1 MRVDHHDVVIVG
13 SGFGG
18 SVAAYRLAE
27 AKLDVCLLERGKPYP
42 PGSFPRTPFQMSRAF
57 WDPSEGLH
65 GLYDVWTFRGI
76 EAIVSSGLGGGSL
89 IYANVLIR
97 KDEDWF
103 VREDRTQGVYEYWP
117 ITRAELDPYYDKVR
131 DILEPQRYP
140 FDKDPYA
147 QTSKTAAMQRA
158 SRAAGVEW
166 NLPKLAVTFRS
177 PGSTEPVPGE
187 PINDK
192 NLHKAMRFSCR
203 LVGECDVGCNFGSK
217 NSLDYTYLS
226 KAVEQGAEIRTRCE
240 VIALSPL
247 SSGGF
252 EVVYVEHIPE
262 NEGRPTDTSQLPQ
275 RIVTADRVILAAG
288 AFGSPYLLFRNRTNF
303 PGLSDQLGSRFSGNG
318 DLLGFIV
325 DVRSAADNE
334 HKEILEPSIGPVITS
349 TVRVDPPGG
358 RGYYI
363 QDGGYPNYVSW
374 LSAAGSAPNT
384 LLRSAAFAARLVKNR
399 LSRHPW
405 SNVSRDMSFLLERGG
420 SSSATILPVLGMGR
434 DIPDGQM
441 SINAKGYLEI
451 DWTIRTSKAYFKSV
465 VGTMR
470 ELATELGGRF
480 RRNPTWYFRR
490 VVTVHP
496 LGGCPMGRDD
506 REGVIDAYGQVFNF
520 PGLYVMDGSA
530 MPGPV
535 GPNPSFTIAAF
546 AERCCRN
553 IIDSASP
560 RSDV

>member
-27 AKLDVCLLERGKPYP
+27 SKLDVCLLERGKPYP

-117 ITRAELDPYYDKVR
+117 ITRADLDPYYDKVR

-140 FDKDPYA
+140 FEEDPYA
-147 QTSKTAAMQRA
+147 QTPKTAAMQRA

-240 VIALSPL
+240 VTALSPL

-252 EVVYVEHIPE
+252 
-262 NEGRPTDTSQLPQ
+262 
-275 RIVTADRVILAAG
+275 
-288 AFGSPYLLFRNRTNF
+288 
-303 PGLSDQLGSRFSGNG
+303 
-318 DLLGFIV
+318 
-325 DVRSAADNE
+325 
-334 HKEILEPSIGPVITS
+334 
-349 TVRVDPPGG
+349 
-358 RGYYI
+358 
-363 QDGGYPNYVSW
+363 
-374 LSAAGSAPNT
+374 
-384 LLRSAAFAARLVKNR
+384 
-399 LSRHPW
+399 
-405 SNVSRDMSFLLERGG
+405 
-420 SSSATILPVLGMGR
+420 
-434 DIPDGQM
+434 
-441 SINAKGYLEI
+441 
-451 DWTIRTSKAYFKSV
+451 
-465 VGTMR
+465 
-470 ELATELGGRF
+470 
-480 RRNPTWYFRR
+480 
-490 VVTVHP
+490 
-496 LGGCPMGRDD
+496 
-506 REGVIDAYGQVFNF
+506 
-520 PGLYVMDGSA
+520 
-530 MPGPV
+530 
-535 GPNPSFTIAAF
+535 
-546 AERCCRN
+546 
-553 IIDSASP
+553 
-560 RSDV
+560 